1 MDIQGDLRIIDRV
14 AIEKE
19 EENWKFRSFLKQF
32 DYEIDK
38 LDAIEHQI
46 TDEVS
51 ARIDCTDVGNVTSM

>member
-1 MDIQGDLRIIDRV
+1 MYIQGDLRIIDRV

-38 LDAIEHQI
+38 LDAIEH
-46 TDEVS
+46 
-51 ARIDCTDVGNVTSM
+51 